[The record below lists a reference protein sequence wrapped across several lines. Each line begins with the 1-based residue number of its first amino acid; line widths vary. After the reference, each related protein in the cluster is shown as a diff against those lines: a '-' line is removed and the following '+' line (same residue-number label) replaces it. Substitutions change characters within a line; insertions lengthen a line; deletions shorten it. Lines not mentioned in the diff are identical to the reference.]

1 MGGGAPSGGGNGP
14 NSQRVPLDMPA
25 IIPKNT
31 PARSA
36 GSRPIRRAVMLS
48 PKSRRNSSL
57 GASSIALC
65 RTDGKLGSLAVL
77 SIMGAAMTQA
87 IAMRAS
93 PMMASSSVLT
103 KGGIQYSR
111 FKNGAGTYHADFAE
125 AYAESVTPRRTH
137 PVRDKYHHA
146 GIEKL
151 FHLLEKLA
159 EVTRACDRTHATPQS
174 PTWASI

>member
-1 MGGGAPSGGGNGP
+1 MFFTISRFVPVATMTMFMIGNPTMTKTATARVAIDTPHQAKNNGTRRTSGVAPSVTANGP
-14 NSQRVPLDMPA
+14 NSQRVPFDMPA

-36 GSRPIRRAVMLS
+36 GRRPIRRAVMLS

-77 SIMGAAMTQA
+77 SIIGAATTQA
-87 IAMRAS
+87 SAIRAS

-103 KGGIQYSR
+103 KGGIQYSPISKAVR
-111 FKNGAGTYHADFAE
+111 EPIMWPSRKHA
-125 AYAESVTPRRTH
+125 
-137 PVRDKYHHA
+137 
-146 GIEKL
+146 
-151 FHLLEKLA
+151 
-159 EVTRACDRTHATPQS
+159 
-174 PTWASI
+174 